1 MPKLRMGGQ
10 AVLEGVMMR
19 TPHAMA
25 VAVRKPDGTIKT
37 TASRVDTVF
46 HKYFPFTWFPLRG
59 VVSLIEMFIL
69 GMKALSFSARQAS
82 DEEEE
87 FGAKEI
93 AGSFIFAMVLVVL
106 LFILL
111 PAYLASF
118 TKSYLPSSA
127 WKSTIEGFI
136 RISIF
141 LIYIW
146 AVSYMKD
153 IQRVFQYH
161 GAEHKTVHAYEEG
174 GELTPEFVRGFSPLH
189 VGCGTGFL
197 LIVMVV
203 SIFFFAFIPPETV
216 VWQRVLIQI
225 CLVPFIGSFT
235 YELIRLARRFEDSAV
250 VRVLMAPGLLL
261 QRMTAREP
269 DDDQIEVAI
278 IALNA
283 ALELEVAPAGA
294 FTGGSASAKKS
305 AGKSGGG
312 MNA

>member
-19 TPHAMA
+19 SPHAMA
-25 VAVRKPDGTIKT
+25 VAVRRPDGSITT
-37 TASRVDTVF
+37 TASRIDTIF
-46 HKYFPFTWFPLRG
+46 HKYIPFTWFPLRG
-59 VVSLIEMFIL
+59 VVSLIEMFML
-69 GMKALSFSARQAS
+69 GLKALSFSAQQAS
-82 DEEEE
+82 GEEEE

-106 LFILL
+106 LFIVL
-111 PAYLASF
+111 PAFLANF

-127 WKSTIEGFI
+127 WKSAVEGVI

-153 IQRVFQYH
+153 IKRVFEYH

-174 GELTPEFVRGFSPLH
+174 KELTPEIIRGFSALH

-203 SIFFFAFIPPETV
+203 SIFVFAFIPPTTI
-216 VWQRVLIQI
+216 WLRVLIQI
-225 CLVPFIGSFT
+225 CLVPVIGSMT
-235 YELIRLARRFEDSAV
+235 YELIRLARRFEHTAAV
-250 VRVLMAPGLLL
+250 KILMAPGLAL
-261 QRMTAREP
+261 QRLTAREP
-269 DDDQIEVAI
+269 DDDQIEVAVT
-278 IALNA
+278 
-283 ALELEVAPAGA
+283 ALEKALSLEGAGDEDA
-294 FTGGSASAKKS
+294 
-305 AGKSGGG
+305 
-312 MNA
+312 